1 MLVYYTYVMFIIDTI
16 IIISIIITSSSSSR
30 SSSSSSIPRPV
41 RDGLG
46 GSGAGRHLGKA
57 KWCTYVVAPAV
68 CLFGGGGCTCP
79 DQLHVGGSCL
89 DQSRHV
95 GVFLLLELFLF
106 PFWGPPLFG
115 DCNNCRRLLF
125 CNRLLKFPILM

>member
-68 CLFGGGGCTCP
+68 CLFGGGGAHVRTSCTW
-79 DQLHVGGSCL
+79 
-89 DQSRHV
+89 
-95 GVFLLLELFLF
+95 GVLV
-106 PFWGPPLFG
+106 WTNQ
-115 DCNNCRRLLF
+115 DT
-125 CNRLLKFPILM
+125 